1 METPRNSC
9 QIASLDERRLRRLE
23 EAISVTRTKLDVV
36 GIRIEWLG
44 RKLLSTELERADLRR
59 ALAERTW
66 EFNLLH
72 HRLRH
77 EQQASD
83 DQIEQDL
90 APIEHDSSEA
100 GLS

>member
-1 METPRNSC
+1 METHHNRC
-9 QIASLDERRLRRLE
+9 RIVSLDDHRLRRLE

-59 ALAERTW
+59 TLAERMW
-66 EFNLLH
+66 EFNLLR
-72 HRLRH
+72 HRLKH
-77 EQQASD
+77 ERQASD

-90 APIEHDSSEA
+90 APIKHEPSEA